1 MMPESGTK
9 DVTGF
14 SKRPSNFL
22 TFSNGAVGNGRKQ
35 TVTVGKL
42 GAKKPYQITLFGNGR
57 DCPEPPSLGSTPGHP
72 KICPYFTGFFAALY
86 RFSNH
91 RKKPD

>member
-35 TVTVGKL
+35 TVLAGKS
-42 GAKKPYQITLFGNGR
+42 GAKKPYEITLFGIGR
-57 DCPEPPSLGSTPGHP
+57 ERPEPPSVGSTPGHP

-86 RFSNH
+86 PIF
-91 RKKPD
+91 